1 MKSRAFTLIE
11 LLAVIAMAS
20 IILMVLFHFIFTSI
34 KLLGKTIE
42 NTKSL
47 QVVRFIISRISYDII
62 QSSGAVAGSGDNKLV
77 IGNISYE
84 FRDNKVRREEGNDIY
99 YLTTEGEIKGL
110 KFSYPSS
117 KLVQIEVLPK
127 VGGAYNF
134 SVFARN

>member
-1 MKSRAFTLIE
+1 
-11 LLAVIAMAS
+11 
-20 IILMVLFHFIFTSI
+20 MVLFHFIFTSI

>member
-1 MKSRAFTLIE
+1 LKSRAFTLIE